1 MRSQIIRLLLLLSV
15 NTRYVMNKLLIQ
27 QYYDELAT
35 AYDADRFGH
44 SYGHYLHV
52 QEQAIM
58 QTWLEGIAPVVTV
71 DLGCGTGRF
80 LDYAYYG
87 VDFSGQMLVQARLK
101 FPSHSLIQASI
112 THTPFADQTF
122 QAAFSL
128 HVCFHL
134 EKDTIQ
140 QLLQEA
146 HRILQPRGVL
156 IIDFPSAA
164 RRQFVRYK
172 KEGWHG
178 NTALSLPE
186 LQQAIEGLFVLEQ
199 QQGVMLFPVHRIPKV
214 LRKPL
219 RVLDSWLCQT
229 FLRQWASYY
238 FVCLR
243 RI

>member
-1 MRSQIIRLLLLLSV
+1 
-15 NTRYVMNKLLIQ
+15 MNKQSIQ
-27 QYYDELAT
+27 HYYDQLASD
-35 AYDADRFGH
+35 YDANRFGN
-44 SYGHYLHV
+44 SYGQYLHA
-52 QEQAIM
+52 QEHQIM
-58 QTWLEGIAPVVTV
+58 QAWLQGAAPTASI

-80 LDYAYYG
+80 LQYAHYG
-87 VDFSGQMLVQARLK
+87 VDFSEQMLTQALHK
-101 FPSHSLIQASI
+101 FPKHQLIQASI
-112 THTPFADQTF
+112 TNTPFLDQSF

-128 HVCFHL
+128 HVFFHL
-134 EKDTIQ
+134 EKHTIKQ
-140 QLLQEA
+140 VLQEA

-164 RRQFVRYK
+164 RRQLVKYK

-214 LRKPL
+214 LRSPL
-219 RVLDSWLCQT
+219 RVFDSLLCQT
-229 FLRQWASYY
+229 FLRHWASYY
-238 FVCLR
+238 FVYLR